1 MGTCS
6 DKNSLKVEE
15 KRRHRHRSKEVK
27 SEINILESLKDSKNS
42 KEIFSFLD
50 KKQKLKIIINNKQ
63 MQEKLGISIE
73 DYKYISGK
81 YKKGEK
87 NGKGYEFELNID
99 FLLFEG

>member
-27 SEINILESLKDSKNS
+27 SEINIMESLKDSKIS

-50 KKQKLKIIINNKQ
+50 KKQKLN
-63 MQEKLGISIE
+63 
-73 DYKYISGK
+73 
-81 YKKGEK
+81 
-87 NGKGYEFELNID
+87 
-99 FLLFEG
+99 